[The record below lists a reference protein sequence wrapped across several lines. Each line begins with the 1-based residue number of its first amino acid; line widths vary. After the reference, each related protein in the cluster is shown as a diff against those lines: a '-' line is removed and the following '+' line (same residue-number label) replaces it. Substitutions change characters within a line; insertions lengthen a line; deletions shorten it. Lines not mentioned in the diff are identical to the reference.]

1 MANYAL
7 KNIGELDDMAGQFG
21 LAPDLEARFGRKA
34 LDAEKSG
41 FSHQKMVPG
50 FRQSFGHRHAQQ
62 EEIYIVLSGGGRAK
76 VGDEIIELKR
86 LDALRVS
93 PQTWRAFEAGGDGL
107 ELLAFGAGEAGD
119 AEMSD
124 DFWPRDAADAG

>member
-1 MANYAL
+1 VANYAL

-76 VGDEIIELKR
+76 VGDEIVELKR
-86 LDALRVS
+86 MDALRVS
-93 PQTWRAFEAGGDGL
+93 PQTWRAFEAGDSGL
-107 ELLAFGAGEAGD
+107 ELLVFGAGEPGD

-124 DFWPRDAADAG
+124 TFWPRDPSDSG